1 MSGSKRLPEPPPP
14 SPKKLVSRNVA
25 VALGMICIVLVAG
38 LVATIAVYA
47 SAISSLN
54 SQLKNLQKQV
64 DATQNATDFNSF
76 FLEFGNVSV
85 QGPNLD
91 FSPPVDMYRALTIA
105 LESDN
110 WNASSLSNMTVH
122 VFLEYWEFWGNGGA
136 CLLHDVTQP
145 AKDYSAVQVN
155 GTTYRYIWD
164 IEVEPSGN
172 IWDIPPPGL
181 YWVDAATG
189 EIVPHGILV

>member
-1 MSGSKRLPEPPPP
+1 MSESKPLPEPPP
-14 SPKKLVSRNVA
+14 PKKLVSRNVA
-25 VALGMICIVLVAG
+25 VALGMVCIVLVAG
-38 LVATIAVYA
+38 LVATIIVYA
-47 SAISSLN
+47 TTISSFN

-64 DATQNATDFNSF
+64 SASQNATDFNSF

-110 WNASSLSNMTVH
+110 WNASSLKDMTVYAY
-122 VFLEYWEFWGNGGA
+122 LQYWEFSSNEAVW
-136 CLLHDVTQP
+136 LHDVTQP
-145 AKDYSAVQVN
+145 AKDYAAVQVN

-172 IWDIPPPGL
+172 IREIPPPGL

-189 EIVPHGILV
+189 EIIPHGMLV

>member
-1 MSGSKRLPEPPPP
+1 MSESKPLPEPPPP
-14 SPKKLVSRNVA
+14 PKKLVSRNVA
-25 VALGMICIVLVAG
+25 VALGMVCIVLVAG
-38 LVATIAVYA
+38 LVATIVVYA

-54 SQLKNLQKQV
+54 SRLKNLQEQV
-64 DATQNATDFNSF
+64 DAAQSAMDFNGF

-110 WNASSLSNMTVH
+110 WNASSLKDMTVYAY
-122 VFLEYWEFWGNGGA
+122 LQYWEFSSNGA
-136 CLLHDVTQP
+136 VWLHDVTQP

-172 IWDIPPPGL
+172 IREIPPPGL

-189 EIVPHGILV
+189 EIVPHGMLV